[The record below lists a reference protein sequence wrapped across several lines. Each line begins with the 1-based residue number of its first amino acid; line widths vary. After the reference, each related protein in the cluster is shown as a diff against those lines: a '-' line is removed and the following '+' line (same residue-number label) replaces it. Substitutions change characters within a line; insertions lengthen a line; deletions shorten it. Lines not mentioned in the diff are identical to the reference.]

1 MTVPA
6 EDAPPASEAPSFVGQ
21 IISGRYKVLELLGEG
36 GMGAVY
42 LAEHVHMRKRVAIK
56 VLHPDMVGRAE
67 VVARFEREAMAAAHI
82 EHPNV
87 AAATDFGRTDD
98 GAFFLVL
105 EYIEGIDLRTLLKDH
120 GALEVGRALHVARQI
135 ASALMRA
142 HELGIVHRDL
152 KPENVMLIDRD
163 EGDFVKVLDFGIAK
177 VHVEALAAADG
188 KGAGTAPGAI
198 LTRAGAVFGTP
209 EYMAPEQALGETVDH
224 RADLYALGV
233 MLFEMLSGQLPF
245 AGHDTLSLLAAQIA
259 TNAPSLRTVVPERN
273 IPPEVE
279 AVVTR
284 LLEKQPNARHAN
296 AEELVSAIDHLQLPV
311 APPVDAGDPNR
322 GTGGPRIISPSTS
335 SREIFSPA
343 DAMAR
348 TSAALPSS
356 SLPAVAQ
363 RPPTIPTM
371 GSSRSPRH
379 IWVAVVVAVCGGAL
393 LVGAF
398 TLLTLFRHVK
408 ESVLG
413 SGDGGMLSGVIAP
426 PPEKKGLAQEEID
439 AAASK
444 GAEPL
449 EKLASDNPKD
459 ARIFRALF
467 RTYFLRG
474 DTPEAMRAIGR
485 LVAVE
490 PAAAND
496 ADMLTAVTVAATDPS
511 PETREAAIDVLEG
524 PLGTKGADI
533 LYELANRTP
542 AAPGKARFVASL
554 SRPEVMSHA
563 SPALLV
569 LIELR
574 AAKKCEDKRDLLP
587 RVRDHGDARILPQL
601 KTLQRTR
608 GCGFLGTRD
617 CYGCLRKD
625 GELLDAAVSAVQA
638 RP

>member
-105 EYIEGIDLRTLLKDH
+105 EYIEGIDLRTVLRDQ

-233 MLFEMLSGQLPF
+233 MLFEMLSGKLPF
-245 AGHDTLSLLAAQIA
+245 EGNDTLSLLAAQIA
-259 TNAPSLRTVVPERN
+259 TNAPSLRSVAPERN

-284 LLEKQPNARHAN
+284 LLEKQPNARYAK
-296 AEELVSAIDHLQLPV
+296 AEELVSAIDHLPLAEV
-311 APPVDAGDPNR
+311 ARGAVVEPQRSDA
-322 GTGGPRIISPSTS
+322 GPRIIAPSTS
-335 SREIFSPA
+335 SREIFTPA

-348 TSAALPSS
+348 TSPEVPAS
-356 SLPAVAQ
+356 SLPSMAN
-363 RPPTIPTM
+363 RPPTIPVM
-371 GSSRSPRH
+371 GTRNPRH

-413 SGDGGMLSGVIAP
+413 GGEGGVLSGVVAP
-426 PPEKKGLAQEEID
+426 PQEKKGISQEEID
-439 AAASK
+439 SAASK

-449 EKLASDNPKD
+449 EKLASENPKD
-459 ARIFRALF
+459 PRIFRALF

-485 LVAVE
+485 LVAVD
-490 PAAAND
+490 PNAAND
-496 ADMLTAVTVAATDPS
+496 GDMLTAVQVAATDPS

-542 AAPGKARFVASL
+542 AVPGKARFVASL
-554 SRPEVMSHA
+554 ARPEVMAHA
-563 SPALLV
+563 SPSLMV
-569 LIELR
+569 LMDLR

-587 RVRDHGDARILPQL
+587 RVRDHGDSRILPQL

-625 GELLDAAVSAVQA
+625 SELLEAAISAVQA

>member
-1 MTVPA
+1 
-6 EDAPPASEAPSFVGQ
+6 
-21 IISGRYKVLELLGEG
+21 
-36 GMGAVY
+36 MGAVY

-105 EYIEGIDLRTLLKDH
+105 EYIEGVDLRSMLREH
-120 GALEVGRALHVARQI
+120 GALDVGRALHIARQI

-188 KGAGTAPGAI
+188 KGAGAVPGAI

-209 EYMAPEQALGETVDH
+209 EYMAPEQALGETVDL

-233 MLFEMLSGQLPF
+233 MLFEMLSGKLPF
-245 AGHDTLSLLAAQIA
+245 EGNDTLSLLARQIA
-259 TNAPSLRTVVPERN
+259 ENAQPLRNIAPERN

-279 AVVTR
+279 ALVAR
-284 LLEKQPNARHAN
+284 LLEKQPNARYAN
-296 AEELVSAIDHLQLPV
+296 AEELVSAIDHLPMLARSSGPAVSPPPQGGGASRV
-311 APPVDAGDPNR
+311 IAPSA
-322 GTGGPRIISPSTS
+322 
-335 SREIFSPA
+335 SREIFTPA

-348 TSAALPSS
+348 TSPELPAS
-356 SLPAVAQ
+356 SLPAVVN
-363 RPPTIPTM
+363 RPPTIP
-371 GSSRSPRH
+371 GLPVRPPRH
-379 IWVAVVVAVCGGAL
+379 IWVAVIVAVCGAAL

-413 SGDGGMLSGVIAP
+413 GGEGGVLSGVIAP
-426 PPEKKGLAQEEID
+426 PAEKKGLAQEEID
-439 AAASK
+439 TASSK
-444 GAEPL
+444 GAEAL
-449 EKLASDNPKD
+449 EKLASENPKD

-474 DTPEAMRAIGR
+474 DTPEAMRAVGR
-485 LVAVE
+485 LVAVD
-490 PAAAND
+490 PNAASD
-496 ADMLTAVTVAATDPS
+496 TDMLTAVTVAATDPS
-511 PETREAAIDVLEG
+511 PETREAALDVLEG
-524 PLGTKGADI
+524 PLGAKGADI

-542 AAPGKARFVASL
+542 AVPGKARFVASL
-554 SRPEVMSHA
+554 SRPEVVSHA

-569 LIELR
+569 LMDLR
-574 AAKKCEDKRDLLP
+574 GAKKCEDKRDLLP
-587 RVRDHGDARILPQL
+587 RVRDFGDSRILPQL

-617 CYGCLRKD
+617 CFSCLRKD
-625 GELLDAAVSAVQA
+625 GELLDAAMSAVQS